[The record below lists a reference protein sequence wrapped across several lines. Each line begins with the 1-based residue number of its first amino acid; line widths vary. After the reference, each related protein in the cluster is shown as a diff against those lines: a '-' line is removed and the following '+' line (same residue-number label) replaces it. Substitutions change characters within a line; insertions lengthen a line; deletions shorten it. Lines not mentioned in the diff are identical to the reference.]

1 MTVARARIAGRSPP
15 RPIEKGAGKGGVNWT
30 ERWTA
35 RPRRE
40 PGYDELG
47 PDGPWAA
54 LFATMGLDDSD
65 HLCAVAMESERLIRE
80 IGISYTIY
88 EDAGSGARPWSFDPL
103 PLVLTAH
110 EWAGLEAGIAQ
121 RARLLNA
128 ILGDLYGPMKLF
140 HSGLLPPSL
149 ALANPGFLRP
159 LHGARPAKGI
169 WLHLLAVDLVRLPD
183 GRWRALS
190 DRTQAPSGMGYALAN
205 REVSSR
211 LFGDALASA
220 GVRPLSPFFEGL
232 RDSLSALSPVEDPT
246 IVVLTPGPF
255 NETFFEHAYQARGLG
270 CRLVRGDDLT
280 VRDGHVYLDTI
291 AGPEPVHVILR
302 RLDDAFADPLT
313 LRTDSALGVA
323 GLVGAIRAGNV
334 VVVNA
339 IGGGAIET
347 PALLPFL
354 PKASQALL
362 GEDLLLPAVETAWL
376 SSSAVALPWPD
387 AVLKPGSSA
396 EGGSPRFLRKLDAG
410 MRKTLAQDLARNPWG
425 WVAQR
430 RIDPSTLPVL
440 NAGRVEARPIV
451 LRCFAAT
458 DGQGGWT
465 VMPGGLTRYA
475 VDPSLPIVSM
485 QRGGGSKDSWILDGA
500 APAKITLIDSARD
513 TQVSTRRPI
522 GALPSRVADNQYW
535 LGRYVERTE
544 HLTRVLRAFALRA
557 VDSAVAPVTEPLM
570 AAAFARIGLQPAL
583 PPVRR
588 ATGRTSAAHAHPL
601 ILTAMT
607 SRQLAALPA
616 LIEQVIRIAGQLRD
630 RLAPDAWRVLSRL
643 ASLAPLTEAASDSPE
658 SASPGAAI
666 ARLDGLLVDLAAW
679 SGVVAENQTRGVA
692 WRFLDAGRRVE
703 RLIQT
708 AGLIDVAVAATADDS
723 RQTSL
728 SFLLEATDS
737 ALTYRW
743 RARAG
748 LHLGP
753 ILDAIVVDETNPRAL
768 AFQAAAILAHV
779 PTLPGIESGQAG
791 ALIRRLAEEQHY
803 TLRLADPEAWSDP
816 AVLSQEIARVIDR
829 AARLSEALSLRY
841 FRHAVD

>member
-1 MTVARARIAGRSPP
+1 MTAVRLKPSQRR
-15 RPIEKGAGKGGVNWT
+15 WT
-30 ERWTA
+30 ERWSD

-40 PGYDELG
+40 PGFDELRPG
-47 PDGPWAA
+47 GPWAD
-54 LFATMGLDDSD
+54 LFAATGLDDAA
-65 HLCAVAMESERLIRE
+65 HLAKVAVESERLIRE

-88 EDAGSGARPWSFDPL
+88 EDSGSGARPWSFDPL
-103 PLVLTAH
+103 PLVLTAP
-110 EWAGLEAGIAQ
+110 EWAGLEAAVAQ

-128 ILGDLYGPMKLF
+128 ILADLYGPQRLF
-140 HSGLLPPSL
+140 REGVLPPSL
-149 ALANPGFLRP
+149 ALANPNFLRP
-159 LHGARPAKGI
+159 LHGANPAKGV

-183 GRWRALS
+183 GRWHALA

-205 REVSSR
+205 REVSTR

-220 GVRPLSPFFEGL
+220 GVRPLTPFFERL
-232 RDSLSALSPVEDPT
+232 RDSLGALSPVEDPT
-246 IVVLTPGPF
+246 LVVLTPGPF

-280 VRDGHVYLDTI
+280 VRDGHVFLDTI
-291 AGPEPVHVILR
+291 AGPEPVHIILR

-339 IGGGAIET
+339 IGSGAIET

-354 PKASQALL
+354 PQAARTLF
-362 GEDLLLPAVETAWL
+362 GEDLALPAVETEWL
-376 SSSAVALPWPD
+376 DVTAPKLPWPD
-387 AVLKPGSSA
+387 AVLKPGTTVEA
-396 EGGSPRFLRKLDAG
+396 HSPRFIRKLDAAT
-410 MRKTLAQDLARNPWG
+410 RKSLVGDLARNPWG

-430 RIDPSTLPVL
+430 RIDPSSLPTLV
-440 NAGRVEARPIV
+440 GTRMEARPIV
-451 LRCFAAT
+451 LRCFAAA

-485 QRGGGSKDSWILDGA
+485 QRGGGSKDSWILDPDTAHPPEIDTGPEIFSGA
-500 APAKITLIDSARD
+500 
-513 TQVSTRRPI
+513 RRTMA
-522 GALPSRVADNQYW
+522 ALPSRVADNQYW

-544 HLTRVLRAFALRA
+544 HLARVLRAFALRA
-557 VDSAVAPVTEPLM
+557 VDSVVAPVTEPLM
-570 AAAFARIGLQPAL
+570 LAVLGRIGVQPPL
-583 PPVRR
+583 
-588 ATGRTSAAHAHPL
+588 AASRPAPGAMPAHPL
-601 ILTAMT
+601 IVTAMT

-643 ASLAPLTEAASDSPE
+643 APLTSAGDSD
-658 SASPGAAI
+658 APGSAI
-666 ARLDGLLVDLAAW
+666 ARLDALLVDLAAW
-679 SGVVAENQTRGVA
+679 SGIVAENQTRGVA
-692 WRFLDAGRRVE
+692 WRFLDCGRRLE
-703 RLIQT
+703 RLIQS
-708 AGLIDVAVAATADDS
+708 AGLIDVAVAHAHGETRAA
-723 RQTSL
+723 SL

-753 ILDAIVVDETNPRAL
+753 ILDALVTDESNPRAL
-768 AFQAAAILAHV
+768 AFQAASIAGHI

-791 ALIRRLAEEQHY
+791 ALLRRLAEEQHY
-803 TLRLADPEAWSDP
+803 GLRLADPEALSATP
-816 AVLSQEIARVIDR
+816 ATLSNEMARVIDR

>member
-1 MTVARARIAGRSPP
+1 MTAARAKTPGKSPSRGGGR
-15 RPIEKGAGKGGVNWT
+15 WT
-30 ERWTA
+30 ERWA
-35 RPRRE
+35 DRPRRD
-40 PGYDELG
+40 PGFDELRPG
-47 PDGPWAA
+47 GPWAD
-54 LFATMGLDDSD
+54 LFAATGLDDSA
-65 HLCAVAMESERLIRE
+65 HLAAVALESERLIRE

-88 EDAGSGARPWSFDPL
+88 EDAGAGSRPWSFDPL
-103 PLVLTAH
+103 PLVLTAQ
-110 EWAGLEAGIAQ
+110 EWRGVEAAVAQ

-128 ILGDLYGPMKLF
+128 ILGDLYGPMTLF
-140 HSGLLPPSL
+140 HDGLLPPSL

-159 LHGARPAKGI
+159 LHGAKPAKGI

-211 LFGDALASA
+211 LFGDALAAA
-220 GVRPLSPFFEGL
+220 GVRPLNPFFERL
-232 RDSLSALSPVEDPT
+232 RDSFSALSPVEDPT
-246 IVVLTPGPF
+246 LVVLTPGPF

-291 AGPEPVHVILR
+291 AGPEPVHIILR

-339 IGGGAIET
+339 IGSGAIET

-354 PKASQALL
+354 PQAAQALL
-362 GEDLLLPAVETAWL
+362 GEELLMPAVETSWL
-376 SSSAVALPWPD
+376 APDGASLPWAD
-387 AVLKPGSSA
+387 AVLKPGSA
-396 EGGSPRFLRKLDAG
+396 AGVALPRFVRKLDAALKKSLG
-410 MRKTLAQDLARNPWG
+410 QDLARNPWG

-430 RIDPSTLPVL
+430 RIDPSTLPAL
-440 NAGRVEARPIV
+440 SGGKVEARPIV

-458 DGQGGWT
+458 DGAGGWT

-475 VDPSLPIVSM
+475 VDPTLPIVSM
-485 QRGGGSKDSWILDGA
+485 QRGGGSKDSWILDAEA
-500 APAKITLIDSARD
+500 AARPPSIETTLDA
-513 TQVSTRRPI
+513 QVSTRRPV

-544 HLTRVLRAFALRA
+544 HLTRLLRAFALRA
-557 VDSAVAPVTEPLM
+557 VDSAVAPATEPLM
-570 AAAFARIGLQPAL
+570 IAALNRIGLTPSVAPDRSQRGL
-583 PPVRR
+583 
-588 ATGRTSAAHAHPL
+588 AHPL

-607 SRQLAALPA
+607 SRQPAALPA

-643 ASLAPLTEAASDSPE
+643 AALPSTLDPE
-658 SASPGAAI
+658 TAGPGAAI
-666 ARLDGLLVDLAAW
+666 ARLDGLLIDLAAW
-679 SGVVAENQTRGVA
+679 SGIVAENQTRGVA
-692 WRFLDAGRRVE
+692 WRFLDAGRRIE

-708 AGLIDVAVAATADDS
+708 AGLIDVAVNNES
-723 RQTSL
+723 RQASL

-753 ILDAIVVDETNPRAL
+753 ILDAIVGDETNPRAL
-768 AFQAAAILAHV
+768 AFQAASIAGHI
-779 PTLPGIESGQAG
+779 PTLPGIEAGQAG
-791 ALIRRLAEEQHY
+791 ALIRRLSEELHY
-803 TLRLADPEAWSDP
+803 GLRLADSEAWSAP
-816 AVLSQEIARVIDR
+816 LVLTQEITKVIDR

>member
-1 MTVARARIAGRSPP
+1 MSTTRASSTPRSLPRAAARPRGR
-15 RPIEKGAGKGGVNWT
+15 WT
-30 ERWTA
+30 ERWLD

-40 PGYDELG
+40 LGFDELR
-47 PDGPWAA
+47 PDGPWSD
-54 LFATMGLDDSD
+54 LFAATGLDDSSR
-65 HLCAVAMESERLIRE
+65 LASIAVESERLIRE

-88 EDAGSGARPWSFDPL
+88 EDIGSGARPWSFDPL
-103 PLVLTAH
+103 PLVLTAP
-110 EWAGLEAGIAQ
+110 EWAGLEAAIAQ

-128 ILGDLYGPMKLF
+128 ILADVYGPMRLF
-140 HSGLLPPSL
+140 HDGLLPPSL

-159 LHGARPAKGI
+159 LHGAAPAKGV

-183 GRWRALS
+183 GRWHALS

-205 REVSSR
+205 REVSTR
-211 LFGDALASA
+211 LFGDALAAA
-220 GVRPLSPFFEGL
+220 GVRPLTPFFERL

-246 IVVLTPGPF
+246 LVVLTPGPF

-323 GLVGAIRAGNV
+323 GLVGAVRAGNV

-339 IGGGAIET
+339 IGSGAIET
-347 PALLPFL
+347 PAFL
-354 PKASQALL
+354 PYLPSAAKSLL
-362 GEDLLLPAVETAWL
+362 GEELLLPAVETAWL
-376 SSSAVALPWPD
+376 DPKAPSLPWPD
-387 AVLKPGSSA
+387 AVLKPGTA
-396 EGGSPRFLRKLDAG
+396 ADGNAPRFIRKLDGAG
-410 MRKTLAQDLARNPWG
+410 RAALTKDLARNPWG

-430 RIDPSTLPVL
+430 RIDPSVLPAL
-440 NAGRVEARPIV
+440 NGARVEARPIV

-458 DGQGGWT
+458 DGEGGWT

-475 VDPSLPIVSM
+475 VDASVPIVSM
-485 QRGGGSKDSWILDGA
+485 QRGGGSKDSWILDA
-500 APAKITLIDSARD
+500 APASGPSIDTLADAQPSP
-513 TQVSTRRPI
+513 RRAI

-544 HLTRVLRAFALRA
+544 HLARVLRAFALRA

-570 AAAFARIGLQPAL
+570 IAVLGRIGLQPTSG
-583 PPVRR
+583 PPR
-588 ATGRTSAAHAHPL
+588 ASSGATLAHPL

-607 SRQLAALPA
+607 SRQVAALPA

-643 ASLAPLTEAASDSPE
+643 SPIGAPIGGPNGAPYGALGEVDAS
-658 SASPGAAI
+658 SPGAAI
-666 ARLDGLLVDLAAW
+666 ARLDALLVDLAAW
-679 SGVVAENQTRGVA
+679 SGIVAENQTRGVA
-692 WRFLDAGRRVE
+692 WRFLDCGRRVE
-703 RLIQT
+703 RMIQT
-708 AGLIDVAVAATADDS
+708 AGLIDVSVANVTPATRTA
-723 RQTSL
+723 SL

-768 AFQAAAILAHV
+768 AFQAASIAGHI
-779 PTLPGIESGQAG
+779 PTLPGIEAGQAG

-803 TLRLADPEAWSDP
+803 GLRLADPEAWCDP
-816 AVLSQEIARVIDR
+816 KVLAREMARVIDR
-829 AARLSEALSLRY
+829 AARMSEALSLRY